1 MMQLSRGPRIPKK
14 RGLPYKINAV
24 TVAEF
29 ASIWRSST
37 RPRFSPFTILMT
49 SLQRSSSSVHT
60 TVHHLCNRICKILRI
75 LSQKQ
80 FKNDGTNQIQ
90 SHYNCCC
97 DAHYVQYLFRHQSG
111 NFGKQRAK
119 QIQKQNAADAKT
131 NRRGKSNSCLK
142 IECIVCIGLPWPA
155 SSCPFQQIA
164 DRQFNQCGNCP
175 TTQKNQNRSCP
186 TYTP

>member
-1 MMQLSRGPRIPKK
+1 
-14 RGLPYKINAV
+14 
-24 TVAEF
+24 
-29 ASIWRSST
+29 
-37 RPRFSPFTILMT
+37 MT

-60 TVHHLCNRICKILRI
+60 TVQHLCNKICKILRI

-80 FKNDGTNQIQ
+80 FEKNGTNQIQ

-142 IECIVCIGLPWPA
+142 IDCIVCNVHAMIVAFLQIFQSRAKMPA
-155 SSCPFQQIA
+155 CRLHIPDNTDQTVRLGFEIPN
-164 DRQFNQCGNCP
+164 DRQQLLK
-175 TTQKNQNRSCP
+175 TLHSTSQ
-186 TYTP
+186 